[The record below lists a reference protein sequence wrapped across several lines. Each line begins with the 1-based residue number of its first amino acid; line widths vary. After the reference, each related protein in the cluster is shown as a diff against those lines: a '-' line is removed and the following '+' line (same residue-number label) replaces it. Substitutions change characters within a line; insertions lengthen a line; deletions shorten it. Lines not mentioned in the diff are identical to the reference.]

1 MQQILID
8 FLTQFVQCTKPNH
21 QVKLTHI
28 CYFKNNNTVR
38 RQQNDGSNGLA
49 FEILQRT
56 IRGKK
61 RKKITNK
68 KYTGDIYKIM
78 RQLILRNPV
87 TQTGEDKPSIVPTL
101 QDFGLYTG
109 VWQQCSQE
117 NRKSQVFSGK
127 HGRLLWYLK
136 FIVGKGLSLRYTGL
150 KVGVKMH
157 MWTQTY

>member
-1 MQQILID
+1 M
-8 FLTQFVQCTKPNH
+8 
-21 QVKLTHI
+21 
-28 CYFKNNNTVR
+28 R

-109 VWQQCSQE
+109 V
-117 NRKSQVFSGK
+117 
-127 HGRLLWYLK
+127 
-136 FIVGKGLSLRYTGL
+136 
-150 KVGVKMH
+150 
-157 MWTQTY
+157 